1 MATIIHPPDPWGGP
15 RFALDVF
22 SSLIGA
28 WDRYQALQERK
39 ETRDLLNQQHALQ
52 MVQMVMGFP
61 DEYLQA
67 NAERINRL
75 GEQAGI
81 GPIVTKTG
89 EIVRPT
95 AVEVQRQQL
104 QTLADLQKTT
114 QQMIKEDPTLAK
126 LAALLQVGVKPGD
139 IVAYLYGSREKELE
153 IKGKE
158 QEIEQK
164 RELYPLQ
171 KQHLEIEI
179 EKGKAEIP
187 LTEARMRETLERTRF
202 LEAQRNVLV
211 SGGKEAGNVKT
222 FNIKWTDPETGET
235 RQGVAIFNPKT
246 GEWQTHALDV
256 IEQVDEQGNVKQVRV
271 RDPGVQKEWEKI
283 KQDAGKVWGRY
294 VKDVLKGRDLDW
306 TDEKEVKRFQDYL
319 QASGFIT
326 KMEKIPK
333 GKRTIHS
340 IIIIDPSDPKQ
351 ERPIHG
357 FPSEAAGIMGAAANL
372 TRALED
378 VNKIFGTGGQ

>member
-271 RDPGVQKEWEKI
+271 RDPGVQQRWEKI
-283 KQDAGKVWGRY
+283 KQDAGKVWSRY